1 MGFSF
6 ILWYSSCNSLTGMDL
21 EKLTKHQI
29 LLLTLLVSFV
39 TSIAT
44 GIVTVSLMDQA
55 PEGVTKIIN
64 QVVERTVETVV
75 PSTQG
80 AAVATE
86 KTVVVKQDELVP
98 QSIATVQKSIVRIV
112 ARGSDQLIARGII
125 IDSKGTTITDGP
137 ALAAGQVNQFE
148 AILPSGARV
157 PAKPRGDLKSEIVQV
172 DLTLG
177 TSTGFVPAKFA
188 DSAKL
193 TLGQTVL
200 RIGGIGS
207 DSVGEGVVAALPTDT
222 TKDVIYASVSS
233 ATPGSVLIT
242 IFGEVIGMNTS
253 THATDQ
259 SAYKIISLPA
269 APTVTNTTP
278 NT

>member
-1 MGFSF
+1 
-6 ILWYSSCNSLTGMDL
+6 MDL

-55 PEGVTKIIN
+55 PEGVTRIIN

-98 QSIATVQKSIVRIV
+98 QSIADVQKSIVRIV
-112 ARGSDQLIARGII
+112 ARGNDQLVARGIVT
-125 IDSKGTTITDGP
+125 DAKGTVATIGGP
-137 ALAAGQVNQFE
+137 LIASGANNFE
-148 AILPSGARV
+148 AILPTGERV
-157 PAKPRGDLKSEIVQV
+157 AAKPRGELAQGIAFV

-177 TSTGFVPAKFA
+177 TSTVQAAKVA
-188 DSAKL
+188 DVSKL
-193 TLGQTVL
+193 TLGQTVI
-200 RIGGIGS
+200 RIGGVGS
-207 DSVGEGVVAALPTDT
+207 DTVGEGVIAALPAASE
-222 TKDVIYASVSS
+222 KDVIFASVTSVT
-233 ATPGSVLIT
+233 AGSVLIS
-242 IFGEVIGMNTS
+242 IFGEVIGIS
-253 THATDQ
+253 TGDTTEQRAG
-259 SAYKIISLPA
+259 AYTILA
-269 APTVTNTTP
+269 APSSAVTNTAP